1 MNNKMNK
8 RANRKD
14 NMDGSIVWKI
24 NCDTKHG
31 VDKILVRGDSEPT
44 KNQLDKIYKRML
56 VEYDID
62 KDDERCYVELAG
74 GIDIRDIP
82 FTEDYLKQETL

>member
-1 MNNKMNK
+1 
-8 RANRKD
+8 
-14 NMDGSIVWKI
+14 MDGSMVWKI
-24 NCDTKHG
+24 NCATKHG
-31 VDKILVRGDSEPT
+31 VDTILVRGDSEPT

-74 GIDIRDIP
+74 CIDIRDIP
-82 FTEDYLKQETL
+82 FTEDYLKQENL

>member
-1 MNNKMNK
+1 
-8 RANRKD
+8 
-14 NMDGSIVWKI
+14 MDGSMVWKI
-24 NCDTKHG
+24 NCATKHG
-31 VDKILVRGDSEPT
+31 IDTILVRGDSEPT
-44 KNQLDKIYKRML
+44 KRQLNKLYKRML